1 MRVRWL
7 RRALAN
13 LDDVG
18 EYIGRDNPAAAAAT
32 VQRIMAAV
40 DAMAA
45 GGSAN
50 AGRPGRVAGT
60 RELVVTPNYLV
71 PYRVRGD
78 VLEVLRVMHARQRWP
93 AGLP

>member
-18 EYIGRDNPAAAAAT
+18 EYIARDNPAAAAAT
-32 VQRIMAAV
+32 VRRIMDAV

-45 GGSAN
+45 GGNVN

-60 RELVVTPNYLV
+60 RELVVSPNYLV
-71 PYRVRGD
+71 PYRVKGG